1 MKWALAAHLDL
12 PDRRG
17 FYRCASIATGSIA
30 YDVPHRRR
38 AATVALSVA
47 VAPSGGVRQR
57 LASARHELSLEPR
70 QAYAGSRIERAA
82 FYRGDAAALAAM
94 AADDR
99 ARFYVIA
106 GELAVLKKR
115 GEEFDPLFSAAEA
128 GAFGAARDTMFLGLM
143 DQAPRFGAGLDPEI
157 VEPLKARDDLELV
170 DLRTIAVQAI
180 VAAEHVPPLA
190 EAKAVLGWHARNG
203 FCPNCGAVSELT
215 QGGWRR
221 DCPSCKAE
229 HFPRTDPVVIMLAI
243 AGERC
248 VLGRSPRFPKTMWS
262 CLAGFAEPGESIE
275 EAVRR
280 EVQEE
285 VGLACARVKYFASQP
300 WPFPSSL
307 MIGCHAEALT
317 EKIVI
322 DRSEIEEARWFDRE
336 ELKLMLT
343 RKHPQGLTAPPPIA
357 IAHHII
363 RAFVENGGDVLA

>member
-1 MKWALAAHLDL
+1 M
-12 PDRRG
+12 
-17 FYRCASIATGSIA
+17 
-30 YDVPHRRR
+30 
-38 AATVALSVA
+38 
-47 VAPSGGVRQR
+47 
-57 LASARHELSLEPR
+57 
-70 QAYAGSRIERAA
+70 
-82 FYRGDAAALAAM
+82 
-94 AADDR
+94 
-99 ARFYVIA
+99 
-106 GELAVLKKR
+106 GE
-115 GEEFDPLFSAAEA
+115 
-128 GAFGAARDTMFLGLM
+128 
-143 DQAPRFGAGLDPEI
+143 APRFGSGLVAEA
-157 VEPLKARDDLELV
+157 VAPLKARDDLKLI

-190 EAKAVLGWHARNG
+190 EAKSVLGWHARHR
-203 FCPNCGAVSELT
+203 FCPNCGVMTTPT

-248 VLGRSPRFPKTMWS
+248 VLGRSPRFPQTMWS

-280 EVQEE
+280 EVHEE
-285 VGLACARVKYFASQP
+285 VGLTCARVRYFASQP

-317 EKIVI
+317 DKIVI
-322 DRSEIEEARWFDRE
+322 DRSEIEEARWFDRD

-343 RKHPQGLTAPPPIA
+343 RKHPHGLTTPPPIA